1 MGQGPLVPPKLHLV
15 TKVQFWQLATGPDLS
30 NIGVFFKAA
39 LPSPNVEKCDQNGSA
54 WVRVP

>member
-1 MGQGPLVPPKLHLV
+1 MGQGPLCPQKLHMV
-15 TKVQFWQLATGPDLS
+15 AKVQFRQLATGPDLS

-39 LPSPNVEKCDQNGSA
+39 LPSPNVKKCDQNGSA